1 MPFLQADK
9 SYSENCFTCLTNQG
23 DLAIHS
29 LPDLRRQVVQP
40 SCIKKEDVVG
50 IASLVFTP
58 EGQAFFQ
65 VLCKTSVIPAH
76 NELVLFSC
84 YQASMSE
91 LQRVSVAAANVL
103 LPTGTVNVPDGLRY
117 IP

>member
-1 MPFLQADK
+1 MIAEVFQQVAYMSILQADK

-65 VLCKTSVIPAH
+65 VCTGARITLHITKIRQITVIYTDFK
-76 NELVLFSC
+76 ES
-84 YQASMSE
+84 
-91 LQRVSVAAANVL
+91 
-103 LPTGTVNVPDGLRY
+103 D
-117 IP
+117 